1 MAVLRKTKSVST
13 LMAQFDSQTKA
24 ISAISLVGQLGST
37 MNKTTVYRTLD
48 RLEDEGLIHS
58 FLDKDGIKCYAK
70 CQDCEKDDHHHAHPH
85 FQCVSCGKIDCLE
98 EEISLPKIPNR
109 QIIDSQ
115 ILIQGNCEDCIS

>member
-24 ISAISLVGQLGST
+24 ISAISLVDQLGST

-70 CQDCEKDDHHHAHPH
+70 CQDCEKDDHQHAHPH

-109 QIIDSQ
+109 QIIHSQ